1 MNYELKKGVV
11 LTPDDFIGVD
21 WLAKFKEIGLNT
33 LGLHS
38 GGGPGH
44 NVLEHLG
51 DCASTE
57 FHEKVKAA
65 GIDYEYELHAP
76 HDLLPRDVFNTH
88 PEFFI
93 QPMGPK
99 KERVTTGNWCGGTK
113 AALDTIAAN
122 GAALGM
128 KLNPST
134 HRHFFW
140 GEDLNDGWCHCDK
153 CAPYSP
159 SDQNLKTANAIA
171 AKLEETDPEA
181 SVGCIAYHQTI
192 DPPELIRPRK
202 NVFLEFAPIH
212 RCYEHAIDDPNC
224 AINRQQWKTLLGL
237 LEVFNADTAHILEYW
252 LDSSKFSGWKKPAK
266 KPECRVEIVQKDI
279 EAYYRLGI
287 RSFTT
292 FAVYMDGVYFDTH
305 GDQELRDYAA
315 ILNTLH

>member
-1 MNYELKKGVV
+1 
-11 LTPDDFIGVD
+11 
-21 WLAKFKEIGLNT
+21 
-33 LGLHS
+33 
-38 GGGPGH
+38 
-44 NVLEHLG
+44 
-51 DCASTE
+51 
-57 FHEKVKAA
+57 
-65 GIDYEYELHAP
+65 
-76 HDLLPRDVFNTH
+76 
-88 PEFFI
+88 
-93 QPMGPK
+93 MGPK

-122 GAALGM
+122 GANLGHR
-128 KLNPST
+128 LNPST

-171 AKLEETDPEA
+171 DKLAETDPEA

-192 DPPELIRPRK
+192 NPPELIRPRK

-305 GDQELRDYAA
+305 GDQEIKDYAT

>member
-1 MNYELKKGVV
+1 MLRKGVV

-76 HDLLPRDVFNTH
+76 HDLLPRDAFATH
-88 PEFFI
+88 PEYFI
-93 QPMGPK
+93 QPMGAK
-99 KERVTTGNWCGGTK
+99 KERVTTGNWCGATK
-113 AALDTIAAN
+113 AALDFIAAN

-153 CAPYSP
+153 CAQYSP
-159 SDQNLKTANAIA
+159 SDQNLRTANAIA

-202 NVFLEFAPIH
+202 NVFL
-212 RCYEHAIDDPNC
+212 
-224 AINRQQWKTLLGL
+224 
-237 LEVFNADTAHILEYW
+237 
-252 LDSSKFSGWKKPAK
+252 
-266 KPECRVEIVQKDI
+266 
-279 EAYYRLGI
+279 
-287 RSFTT
+287 
-292 FAVYMDGVYFDTH
+292 
-305 GDQELRDYAA
+305 
-315 ILNTLH
+315 

>member
-1 MNYELKKGVV
+1 MLRKGVV

-51 DCASTE
+51 NCASTE

-122 GAALGM
+122 GATLGM

-153 CAPYSP
+153 CAQYSP
-159 SDQNLKTANAIA
+159 SDQNLRTANAIA

-181 SVGCIAYHQTI
+181 VAETLSRCVVDANIPAMLVTLGSDGAVWADREGRCGVC
-192 DPPELIRPRK
+192 PP
-202 NVFLEFAPIH
+202 
-212 RCYEHAIDDPNC
+212 
-224 AINRQQWKTLLGL
+224 QQ
-237 LEVFNADTAHILEYW
+237 VPVADTTGVGDAFFAGVAAGLTYGKDLQEACVIGTRLASSVICSLENTCPRFLPSEFGLILPKEY
-252 LDSSKFSGWKKPAK
+252 S
-266 KPECRVEIVQKDI
+266 
-279 EAYYRLGI
+279 
-287 RSFTT
+287 
-292 FAVYMDGVYFDTH
+292 
-305 GDQELRDYAA
+305 
-315 ILNTLH
+315 

>member
-1 MNYELKKGVV
+1 
-11 LTPDDFIGVD
+11 
-21 WLAKFKEIGLNT
+21 
-33 LGLHS
+33 
-38 GGGPGH
+38 
-44 NVLEHLG
+44 
-51 DCASTE
+51 
-57 FHEKVKAA
+57 
-65 GIDYEYELHAP
+65 
-76 HDLLPRDVFNTH
+76 
-88 PEFFI
+88 
-93 QPMGPK
+93 
-99 KERVTTGNWCGGTK
+99 
-113 AALDTIAAN
+113 
-122 GAALGM
+122 
-128 KLNPST
+128 
-134 HRHFFW
+134 
-140 GEDLNDGWCHCDK
+140 
-153 CAPYSP
+153 
-159 SDQNLKTANAIA
+159 TANAIA

-192 DPPELIRPRK
+192 DPPELIRPRR

-224 AINRQQWKTLLGL
+224 AVNRQQWKTLLSL
-237 LEVFNADTAHILEYW
+237 LEVFDADKAHILEYW